1 MRTIKSFL
9 IGIITFINIAI
20 ILFIGFG
27 TLTVINSPRIIIKYR
42 PFKRSLHKFSN
53 LIGDLT
59 VKSLAISIQFLHQKR
74 WEFIIEDE
82 VSMDEWYLATSNH
95 ASWGDV
101 FCVLAATNFKA
112 PLFKIFMKK
121 DLWWLPPVFLANV
134 TLNMP
139 FVNRHSKQQ
148 LEKNPNLRKLDYQNT
163 IASCKRFERQ
173 PTTIFSF
180 AEGTRNNPKKHAE
193 QNSPY
198 KNLLAPKIGGIA
210 LGLSAVPKI
219 DYLLDFTI
227 VYKSKKRSFWDFCIG
242 NLSDVKVFVK
252 KLRIPESLKRR
263 DYLNDPSYRTEFRDW
278 LDNVWIEKDELIDS
292 VNF

>member
-1 MRTIKSFL
+1 MRTLKSFL
-9 IGIITFINIAI
+9 IGIITFLNIAI

-27 TLTVINSPRIIIKYR
+27 TLTVVNTPRIIIKYR

-74 WEFIIEDE
+74 WELIVEDE
-82 VSMDEWYLATSNH
+82 ISMDEWYLATSNH

-121 DLWWLPPVFLANV
+121 DLWWLPPIFLANV

-180 AEGTRNNPKKHAE
+180 AEGTRNNPKMR
-193 QNSPY
+193 
-198 KNLLAPKIGGIA
+198 I
-210 LGLSAVPKI
+210 
-219 DYLLDFTI
+219 F
-227 VYKSKKRSFWDFCIG
+227 KR
-242 NLSDVKVFVK
+242 V
-252 KLRIPESLKRR
+252 RQ
-263 DYLNDPSYRTEFRDW
+263 
-278 LDNVWIEKDELIDS
+278 
-292 VNF
+292 

>member
-148 LEKNPNLRKLDYQNT
+148 L
-163 IASCKRFERQ
+163 
-173 PTTIFSF
+173 
-180 AEGTRNNPKKHAE
+180 
-193 QNSPY
+193 
-198 KNLLAPKIGGIA
+198 
-210 LGLSAVPKI
+210 
-219 DYLLDFTI
+219 
-227 VYKSKKRSFWDFCIG
+227 
-242 NLSDVKVFVK
+242 
-252 KLRIPESLKRR
+252 
-263 DYLNDPSYRTEFRDW
+263 
-278 LDNVWIEKDELIDS
+278 
-292 VNF
+292 

>member
-101 FCVLAATNFKA
+101 FCF
-112 PLFKIFMKK
+112 
-121 DLWWLPPVFLANV
+121 
-134 TLNMP
+134 
-139 FVNRHSKQQ
+139 
-148 LEKNPNLRKLDYQNT
+148 
-163 IASCKRFERQ
+163 SCNKF
-173 PTTIFSF
+173 
-180 AEGTRNNPKKHAE
+180 
-193 QNSPY
+193 
-198 KNLLAPKIGGIA
+198 
-210 LGLSAVPKI
+210 
-219 DYLLDFTI
+219 
-227 VYKSKKRSFWDFCIG
+227 
-242 NLSDVKVFVK
+242 
-252 KLRIPESLKRR
+252 
-263 DYLNDPSYRTEFRDW
+263 
-278 LDNVWIEKDELIDS
+278 
-292 VNF
+292 

>member
-1 MRTIKSFL
+1 MCIRD
-9 IGIITFINIAI
+9 
-20 ILFIGFG
+20 
-27 TLTVINSPRIIIKYR
+27 R
-42 PFKRSLHKFSN
+42 
-53 LIGDLT
+53 
-59 VKSLAISIQFLHQKR
+59 
-74 WEFIIEDE
+74 
-82 VSMDEWYLATSNH
+82 YLATSNH

-121 DLWWLPPVFLANV
+121 DLWWLPPIFLANV

-242 NLSDVKVFVK
+242 DLSDVKVFVK
-252 KLRIPESLKRR
+252 RFRIPESLKRR
-263 DYLNDPSYRTEFRDW
+263 DYLNDNSYRTEFREW
-278 LDNVWIEKDELIDS
+278 LDSVWIEKDKLIDS

>member
-1 MRTIKSFL
+1 MYKL
-9 IGIITFINIAI
+9 ILSIRALVILLGIAI
-20 ILFIGFG
+20 ILFLGFG
-27 TLTVINSPRIIIKYR
+27 TLTVINFPRIIIRYK
-42 PFKRSLHKFSN
+42 PFK
-53 LIGDLT
+53 T
-59 VKSLAISIQFLHQKR
+59 SLASISNYIGNLVVSALAIFIQFMHKKR
-74 WEFIIEDE
+74 WEVIDNNEF
-82 VSMDEWYLATSNH
+82 SSNHWYLATSNH
-95 ASWGDV
+95 QSWGDV
-101 FCVLAATNFKA
+101 FIVLAAANYKV

-121 DLWWLPPVFLANV
+121 DLWWLPPIFLANV

-242 NLSDVKVFVK
+242 DLSDVKVFVK

-278 LDNVWIEKDELIDS
+278 LDNVWVEKDKLIDS